1 MTAPA
6 LALHEVT
13 KRFGPIEVLH
23 GVDFDL
29 RPGEV
34 HALIGENGA
43 GKSTM
48 MKILGGYL
56 SATEGEVR
64 LDGKAVAFSESAEA
78 EAAGVIMIHQEFN
91 LAEHLS
97 VEQNIFLGR
106 ELKRGPFL
114 DHRSMQ
120 AKSRELMQALEA
132 NVAPTTRLSDISVPE
147 KQMVEIA
154 KALSRNVR
162 VLIMDEPTAVLTGA
176 EARVLFKQVRRLRD
190 EGAAILFTSHKLD
203 EVREIADR
211 VTVLRDGAVVA
222 HGPISDF
229 TQDKMAT
236 AMVGREVS
244 DLFPEKRP
252 GGGETILEARDV
264 DVPGHVTGASL
275 ALRKGEI
282 LGIGG
287 LVGAGRTE
295 LMEGLVGLRPRTGEV
310 KFKDTPLPD
319 GDVAEA
325 RRRGFVYLTEDRKGA
340 GLLLEKSLTE
350 NLTLSVL
357 HRYAKPLIDRKAEA
371 RALEQA
377 IKDFDIR
384 VPSRDVQVGNLSGG
398 NQQKLLLAKT
408 MLADPEVV
416 VIDEPTRGI
425 DIGTKQQ
432 IYRLI
437 HRLAEEG
444 RSIIVISSEM
454 PELIGLCD
462 RVYVIHGGRISGELQ
477 GKEVTED
484 NVIRLATGLGGHRE
498 DAA

>member
-6 LALHEVT
+6 LALHGVS
-13 KRFGPIEVLH
+13 KSFGPIEVLH

-56 SATEGEVR
+56 SPTGGEVR
-64 LDGKAVAFSESAEA
+64 LDGQRAEFAESAEA

-97 VEQNIFLGR
+97 VEQNVFLGR
-106 ELKRGPFL
+106 EIRRGIFL
-114 DHRSMQ
+114 DHKAMQ
-120 AKSRELMQALEA
+120 ARSRELMEALEA
-132 NVAPTTRLSDISVPE
+132 RVPPRTRVSDISVPE

-162 VLIMDEPTAVLTGA
+162 VLIMDEPTAVLTGS

-203 EVREIADR
+203 EVSEIADR

-222 HGPISDF
+222 HGGIGEF
-229 TQDKMAT
+229 TEDVMAT

-244 DLFPEKRP
+244 DLFPDKRS
-252 GGGETILEARDV
+252 GGGETILDAKGIS
-264 DVPGHVTGASL
+264 VPGYVKDASL
-275 ALRKGEI
+275 TLRKGEI

-295 LMEGLVGLRPRTGEV
+295 LMEGLVGLRPRSGTVTLKGAS
-310 KFKDTPLPD
+310 LPE

-325 RRRGFVYLTEDRKGA
+325 RKRGFVYLTEDRKGA
-340 GLLLEKSLTE
+340 GLLLDKSLTE

-357 HRYAKPLIDRKAEA
+357 HRYASPLIDRKAEA
-371 RALEQA
+371 AALEDA
-377 IKDFDIR
+377 IAEFDIR
-384 VPSRDVQVGNLSGG
+384 VPSRDVTVGNLSGG

-408 MLADPEVV
+408 MLCDPDVV

-437 HRLAEEG
+437 HRLAEAG

-462 RVYVIHGGRISGELQ
+462 RVYVMHGGRVSGELEGPQ
-477 GKEVTED
+477 VTED
-484 NVIRLATGLGGHRE
+484 NVIRLATGLGSHRE

>member
-1 MTAPA
+1 MTPA
-6 LALHEVT
+6 LALHDVT
-13 KRFGPIEVLH
+13 RSFGPIEVLH
-23 GVDFDL
+23 GVTFDL

-56 SATEGEVR
+56 TPTDGTVR
-64 LDGKAVAFSESAEA
+64 VDGAACRLASSEAAEA
-78 EAAGVIMIHQEFN
+78 RGIVMIHQEFN

-97 VEQNIFLGR
+97 VEANVFLGR
-106 ELKRGPFL
+106 EMRRGPFL
-114 DHRSMQ
+114 DHRAMR
-120 AKSRELMQALEA
+120 SRTAELMRTLECR
-132 NVAPTTRLSDISVPE
+132 VAPTRRVADISVPD

-154 KALSRNVR
+154 KALSRNLR

-176 EARVLFKQVRRLRD
+176 EARVLFRQVRRLRE

-222 HGPISDF
+222 HGPIADF
-229 TQDKMAT
+229 TEDAMAT
-236 AMVGREVS
+236 AMVGREMS
-244 DLFPEKRP
+244 DLFPPKRR
-252 GGGETILEARDV
+252 GGGEPVLEALGV
-264 DVPGHVTGASL
+264 SSPGAVEAASL
-275 ALRKGEI
+275 TLRKGEI

-295 LMEGLVGLRPRTGEV
+295 LTEALVGLRPRGGEV
-310 KFKDTPLPD
+310 RLKGEVLPAQD
-319 GDVAEA
+319 AAEA

-340 GLLLEKSLTE
+340 GLLLEKSLRE
-350 NLTLSVL
+350 NLTLGVL
-357 HRYAKPLIDRKAEA
+357 HRYARPLIDRRAEE
-371 RALEQA
+371 RALDTA
-377 IKDFDIR
+377 IAEYDIR
-384 VPSRDVQVGNLSGG
+384 APRRDIAVGKLSGG

-408 MLADPEVV
+408 MLADPDVV

-432 IYRLI
+432 IYELI
-437 HRLAEEG
+437 HRLAAHG
-444 RSIIVISSEM
+444 RSVVVISSEM

-462 RVYVIHGGRISGELQ
+462 RVYVMHAGRIAGELE
-477 GKEVTED
+477 GTDVTEE
-484 NVIRLATGLGGHRE
+484 NVIRLATGLSRHQE